1 MLDSIKINTLTKD
14 TENPICDY
22 HDCLKSIVCKTPTP
36 DCYLDLCHKC
46 PNISVFSTLLEI
58 LTNAFIDEVQYSVW
72 TATDRSTLK
81 TVTTDVF
88 DFVNEFCDKLQTLKP
103 HSFIAKQ
110 QSQFI
115 SSTKQNLKNREV
127 LVMFDFSENYSYVVQ
142 DASQAFHFNNQQCTV
157 FPVIYY
163 YKENTEL
170 KHKSCI
176 FLSDSLTHDTSA
188 VFTIQKQLI
197 PDIKKTV
204 KNIKN
209 LIYISDGAKQHF
221 KN

>member
-1 MLDSIKINTLTKD
+1 
-14 TENPICDY
+14 
-22 HDCLKSIVCKTPTP
+22 
-36 DCYLDLCHKC
+36 
-46 PNISVFSTLLEI
+46 
-58 LTNAFIDEVQYSVW
+58 VW

-81 TVTTDVF
+81 TVTSDVS
-88 DFVNEFCDKLQTLKP
+88 DFINEFCDKLQALKP

-115 SSTKQNLKNREV
+115 SSTKQNLKNGEV

-163 YKENTEL
+163 YKENSEL

-176 FLSDSLTHDTSA
+176 FLSDSLKHDTSA

-197 PDIKKTV
+197 PEIKKT
-204 KNIKN
+204 IKN
-209 LIYISDGAKQHF
+209 VKKLIYVTDGATFQKPISDR
-221 KN
+221 